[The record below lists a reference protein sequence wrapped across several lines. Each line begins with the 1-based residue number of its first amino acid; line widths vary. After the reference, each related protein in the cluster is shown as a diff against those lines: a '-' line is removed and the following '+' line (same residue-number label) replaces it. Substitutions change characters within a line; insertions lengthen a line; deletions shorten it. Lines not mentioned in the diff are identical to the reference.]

1 MLEREPIY
9 LKEEDPRLSE
19 RELIYL
25 KEEDPRYLK
34 DLLRHPAESK
44 EVDYKAAVKFEEGTD
59 FAAKLVKHIVA
70 FANSGKGY
78 LIIGYKEQ
86 NDGSLAPDPDIT
98 DEIVASYEVTRLCQ
112 HVEKY
117 LDGRE
122 RIGIKIFK
130 QEFAGIKYPIIVI
143 YRFQECPFVCTK
155 DCVSSETGDAILES
169 GKVYIRTEGAR
180 TLVAA
185 TVKASSEW
193 RQLIREITM
202 HRREVKP

>member
-1 MLEREPIY
+1 MLEREH
-9 LKEEDPRLSE
+9 
-19 RELIYL
+19 IYL

-34 DLLRHPAESK
+34 ELLQYPAESK

-59 FAAKLVKHIVA
+59 FAAKLVKHILA
-70 FANSGKGY
+70 FANSGRGY

-86 NDGSLAPDPDIT
+86 TDGSLAPDPNIT
-98 DEIVASYEVTRLCQ
+98 DEIASSYEVTRLCQ

-117 LDGRE
+117 LSGQD
-122 RIGIKIFK
+122 RIKVRIYKE
-130 QEFAGIKYPIIVI
+130 EFAGTKYPIIRI

-155 DCVSSETGDAILES
+155 DWVSSETGDAILGS

-185 TVKASSEW
+185 TVKELCEW
-193 RQLIREITM
+193 RQLTREITM
-202 HRREVKP
+202 PWREVKP